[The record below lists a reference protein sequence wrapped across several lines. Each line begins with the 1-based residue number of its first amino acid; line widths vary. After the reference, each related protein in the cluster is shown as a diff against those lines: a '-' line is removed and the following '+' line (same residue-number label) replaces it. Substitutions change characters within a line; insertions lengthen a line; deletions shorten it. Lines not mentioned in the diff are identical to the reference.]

1 MDMLFDDFTPYM
13 FRQIRHHRDTLDVD
27 NPRDFLDYLIME
39 GDQNPAFG
47 YWSITM
53 TIIAVYL
60 GASDTLTNQLR
71 WLTIYLA
78 EHPELQDRN
87 KSFYFKAIDW
97 HCHSPCL
104 NPQAFKGSEAILSDS
119 SV

>member
-1 MDMLFDDFTPYM
+1 MDMLFGEFTPYI
-13 FRQIRHHRDTLDVD
+13 FRQIRHHRDTLDMD

-47 YWSITM
+47 YWSISM

-87 KSFYFKAIDW
+87 GSPSGSCRKNL
-97 HCHSPCL
+97 CHII
-104 NPQAFKGSEAILSDS
+104 NFANVAY
-119 SV
+119 

>member
-1 MDMLFDDFTPYM
+1 MQTKFLIFNHYLSPIRWILKPFMDMLFGQFTPYM
-13 FRQIRHHRDTLDVD
+13 FRQIRQHRDTLDKD

-78 EHPELQDRN
+78 EHPELQDRH
-87 KSFYFKAIDW
+87 KS
-97 HCHSPCL
+97 
-104 NPQAFKGSEAILSDS
+104 
-119 SV
+119 

>member
-1 MDMLFDDFTPYM
+1 MDMLFGEFTPYI
-13 FRQIRHHRDTLDVD
+13 FRQIRHHRDTLDID

-47 YWSITM
+47 YWSISM

-78 EHPELQDRN
+78 ENPELQDRN
-87 KSFYFKAIDW
+87 GS
-97 HCHSPCL
+97 L
-104 NPQAFKGSEAILSDS
+104 KGSLQQKLKSHNQFCKLCLLRPAL
-119 SV
+119 